1 MYQDINGNQF
11 ESYSQANEYYGG
23 ESDWA
28 LECEEQARQ
37 EECEI
42 EQANLMN
49 ELEHNK

>member
-11 ESYSQANEYYGG
+11 DSYKQANEYYGG

-28 LECEEQARQ
+28 LDCEYDWEV
-37 EECEI
+37 
-42 EQANLMN
+42 EQANLLN

>member
-1 MYQDINGNQF
+1 MWQDINGNQF
-11 ESYSQANEYYGG
+11 ESYKQANEYYGG

-28 LECEEQARQ
+28 LDCEEQ
-37 EECEI
+37 EDWEI